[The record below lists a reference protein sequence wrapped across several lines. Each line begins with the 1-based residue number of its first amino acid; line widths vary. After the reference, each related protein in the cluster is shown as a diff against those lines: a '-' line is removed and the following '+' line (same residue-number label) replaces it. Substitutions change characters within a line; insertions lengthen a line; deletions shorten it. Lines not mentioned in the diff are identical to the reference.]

1 MSLQGTFNT
10 SVHAL
15 NAQAQNLSNIST
27 NIANVNTTGYKL
39 QGSHF
44 STLLNHKTPLNRSFF
59 SVDTTDFREVD
70 KQGIITSTSRAFD
83 VALNGRG
90 FFVTNPS
97 TDGNDSFQYTRDGA
111 FFGKAVQLSTDTDG
125 NGQNDQGT
133 LLTTGAGD
141 FVYGWAA
148 DENGNFTETNNLN
161 SLTPVVFNNNSIF
174 PSAATTTIAL
184 QANLSAG
191 DSLRQSVGLPY
202 VDQAGNSRT
211 LTLGFTPT
219 LGSTEWTLDV
229 TSTGTDTQLVS
240 ATFNPPNVSFDGLG
254 NLTSPTN
261 GQISVTVADSSGPQ
275 TMTVD
280 LSTMTQYADSG
291 AFTVQNIDQNGF
303 LAGRLQNAYFNAE
316 GVLVANYSNGEVRNL
331 YKLAIARFESE
342 NNLEARSGNVFLQS
356 SDSGD
361 IELTNLGGPGGRT
374 ELIVGALEQSNVDL
388 ADQFTKMIVTQRA
401 YSSAAT
407 VLRTADEMTHVARD
421 LKR

>member
-44 STLLNHKTPLNRSFF
+44 STLLNRVSPLKDSFF

-70 KQGIITSTSRAFD
+70 KQGIVTATTRPFD
-83 VALNGRG
+83 VALAGRG
-90 FFVTNPS
+90 LFVTNKAA
-97 TDGNDSFQYTRDGA
+97 DGNDGFQYTRDGA
-111 FFGKAVQLSTDTDG
+111 FFGSAVQLSTDTDG

-133 LLTTGAGD
+133 LLTTSSGA

-148 DENGNFTETNNLN
+148 DENGNIAETNNLN
-161 SLTPVVFNNNSIF
+161 SLTPLMFNNNSIF
-174 PSAATTTIAL
+174 PSQATSNIAL
-184 QANLSAG
+184 QANLSSDG
-191 DSLRQSVGLPY
+191 SGRQSVGLPY

-211 LTLGFTPT
+211 LTIGFTST
-219 LGSTEWTLDV
+219 LTSEWTLDM
-229 TSTGTDTQLVS
+229 TSIGADTQAVPV
-240 ATFNPPNVSFDGLG
+240 TFNPPGIAFDGVG
-254 NLTSPTN
+254 NLLSPTN
-261 GQISVTVADSSGPQ
+261 GQLSVTVNDGGGAQ

-280 LSTMTQYADSG
+280 LSQMSQFSDSG
-291 AFTVQNIDQNGF
+291 AFTVQNIEQDGF
-303 LAGRLQNAYFNAE
+303 LTGRLQDTYFNRD
-316 GVLVANYSNGEVRNL
+316 GVLVASYSNGEVRSL
-331 YKLAIARFESE
+331 YKLAIARFPAE
-342 NNLEARSGNVFLQS
+342 NNLEAQNGNVYLQS
-356 SDSGD
+356 STSGAL
-361 IELTNLGGPGGRT
+361 ELTSLGTPGGRS
-374 ELIVGALEQSNVDL
+374 ELVVGALEQSNVDL
-388 ADQFTKMIVTQRA
+388 ADQFSKMIVTQRA